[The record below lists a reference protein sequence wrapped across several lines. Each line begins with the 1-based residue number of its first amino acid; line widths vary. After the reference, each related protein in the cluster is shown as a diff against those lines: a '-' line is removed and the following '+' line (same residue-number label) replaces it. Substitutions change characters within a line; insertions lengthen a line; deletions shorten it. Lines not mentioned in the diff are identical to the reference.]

1 MKNNVFNF
9 GVCGFIVA
17 ALLCCFGCD
26 NSLDIQQS
34 YPFTVETMPVQTEI
48 TKGKTVEIRCELISE
63 GQYDD
68 AVYTIRFFQ
77 TEGKGSLRMEDGT
90 VLTTNDRYTLNKKI
104 FRLYYTSA
112 STDQEKIDIYV
123 EDNFGQVVQLT
134 FSFTKITED
143 TDGTDGGRRTRR

>member
-1 MKNNVFNF
+1 MKNKVFNF

-48 TKGKTVEIRCELISE
+48 AKGKTAEIRCERLSE
-63 GQYDD
+63 GQYDGAD
-68 AVYTIRFFQ
+68 YTIRFFQ

-90 VLTTNDRYTLNKKI
+90 VLTANDSYPLNKKV

-112 STDQEKIDIYV
+112 STDQQKIDIYV

-134 FSFTKITED
+134 FSFTNVTEE
-143 TDGTDGGRRTRR
+143 TGETNGGRRSWR

>member
-1 MKNNVFNF
+1 MKNKVFNF

-48 TKGKTVEIRCELISE
+48 AKGKTAEIRCELISE

-90 VLTTNDRYTLNKKI
+90 VLTANDSYTLNKKI

-112 STDQEKIDIYV
+112 STDQQKIDIYV

-134 FSFTKITED
+134 FSFTNITED
-143 TDGTDGGRRTRR
+143 TDETDGGRRTRR

>member
-1 MKNNVFNF
+1 MKNKVFNLA
-9 GVCGFIVA
+9 VCGLIVT

-48 TKGKTVEIRCELISE
+48 AKGETAEIGCELISE

-90 VLTTNDRYTLNKKI
+90 VLTANDRYPLSKKI

-112 STDQEKIDIYV
+112 STDQQKIDIYV

-134 FSFTKITED
+134 FSFTNITED
-143 TDGTDGGRRTRR
+143 TDEPDGGRRSRR